1 MDFFT
6 DEVLPLHGL
15 LPRLLAHR
23 HGVGVDSQ
31 IVLDHFPGDPGI
43 CDGSQANTSTF
54 ARGKEMSMSYYFSS
68 RFPAMR
74 VVLEESALI
83 CTVFTGTLSGSDG

>member
-1 MDFFT
+1 MPNRP
-6 DEVLPLHGL
+6 EVLPLHGL
-15 LPRLLAHR
+15 LLRFLAYR
-23 HGVGVDSQ
+23 RGVGVDPQ
-31 IVLDHFPGDPGI
+31 MVLDHFSGIPGI

-54 ARGKEMSMSYYFSS
+54 ARRKVMSVSSYFSS

-74 VVLEESALI
+74 VVLEEPAPT

>member
-6 DEVLPLHGL
+6 DEVLPLHRL

-23 HGVGVDSQ
+23 RGVRVDSQ
-31 IVLDHFPGDPGI
+31 MVLITSLCIPGI

-54 ARGKEMSMSYYFSS
+54 ARTKAMSASSYFSS
-68 RFPAMR
+68 RFPTMR
-74 VVLEESALI
+74 VVLVESAPI
-83 CTVFTGTLSGSDG
+83 CTVFTGTSSGSDD